1 MTMSKAYIREQ
12 LRQRGKAS
20 LLVML
25 NSETRTE
32 KYLAL
37 LGECFEHSEQHR
49 ALASAAVGY
58 AGGRGHLY
66 RKHDHPPALYLKNL
80 GVLYG
85 QVNKAGWAKLQDS
98 LEASDDIVGSAPMQP
113 IRALGSDAV
122 PPTEPQVAWGV
133 ARIQAPELWRQGLSG
148 KGVLVAHLDT
158 GMDGEHPA
166 LKPAIRQFV
175 EFDATGHAI
184 EGAPIA
190 DSSDHGSHTAGI
202 IAGRPFLGQ
211 QIGVAPGCQLIGA
224 AVIEGGDQVARVLAG
239 VDWMLN
245 FPARVLNLSLGFPG
259 YFDQYIPLLNK
270 LLAKEILPLF
280 AIGNEGPG
288 TSRSPANYPQ
298 ALSVGAVDR
307 NGAVD
312 PDSSS
317 ETFPRADNPLVP
329 DLVMPGVDILSANA
343 GGANFRLDSGTS
355 MAAPH
360 LSGLAAL
367 LFEACPDATVA
378 QMQMAIRQSCS
389 LAPSMPKERANLG
402 MPGGV
407 AALAALQKLVAA
419 GQTATDATSVAG

>member
-1 MTMSKAYIREQ
+1 MSKSYIRQQ

-20 LLVML
+20 VLVML
-25 NSETRTE
+25 NSEAKTE
-32 KYLAL
+32 KYLAS

-49 ALASAAVGY
+49 ALASVAVGY

-66 RKHDHPPALYLKNL
+66 RKHDHPPALFLKNL

-85 QVNKAGWAKLQDS
+85 QVNKSGWAKLQGAV
-98 LEASDDIVGSAPMQP
+98 EASDDIAGTVPMQP
-113 IRALGSDAV
+113 IRALGSNAT
-122 PPTEPQVAWGV
+122 PPAAPQVAWGV
-133 ARIQAPELWRQGLSG
+133 ARIQAPKLWQQGLSG
-148 KGVLVAHLDT
+148 KGVMVAHLDT
-158 GMDGEHPA
+158 GIDGEHPA
-166 LKPAIRQFV
+166 LKPAIQQFA

-184 EGAPIA
+184 DSAPIA

-202 IAGRPFLGQ
+202 IAGRTFLGQ
-211 QIGVAPGCQLIGA
+211 QIGVAPGCHLISA

-245 FPARVLNLSLGFPG
+245 FPVRVLNLSLGFPG

-270 LLAKEILPLF
+270 LLAKGILPLF

-298 ALSVGAVDR
+298 ALSVGAADQ
-307 NGAVD
+307 NGGVD

-317 ETFPRADNPLVP
+317 ETFPRKNNPLVP

-355 MAAPH
+355 MATPH

-367 LFEACPDATVA
+367 LIEACPEATVD
-378 QMQMAIRQSCS
+378 QLQTAICQSCS
-389 LAPSMPKERANLG
+389 LAQSMPKERANLG
-402 MPGGV
+402 MPDGPT
-407 AALAALQKLVAA
+407 ALAALQKLAATGKTATGATSAA
-419 GQTATDATSVAG
+419 G